1 LQRGDLTEAE
11 QWWIKCGLPDLSEMI
26 TLEQYPYH
34 IFEYLALT
42 QAWFLLAWEQD
53 TGRPGDLQ
61 QASEILETLPLE
73 AERFQRLTSKIEI
86 LVLQAMAQE
95 AQENERAKDTFL
107 HALALGEPQGCHGY
121 T

>member
-1 LQRGDLTEAE
+1 
-11 QWWIKCGLPDLSEMI
+11 MI

-34 IFEYLALT
+34 IFEYLALNK
-42 QAWFLLAWEQD
+42 AWFLLAWEQD